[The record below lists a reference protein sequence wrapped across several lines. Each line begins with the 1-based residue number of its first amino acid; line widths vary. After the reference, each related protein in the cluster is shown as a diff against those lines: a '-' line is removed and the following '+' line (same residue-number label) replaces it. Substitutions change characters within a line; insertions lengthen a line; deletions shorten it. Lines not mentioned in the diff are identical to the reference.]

1 VLEFEGK
8 TIIFGAPTTFGFSSV
23 IKPEL
28 ERVGLKVF
36 DFSPVLDNKFKYK
49 NIWQRI
55 HNVYRKV
62 FFKDYQN
69 KKKLQASEIEEL
81 LMTSLMQVPEA
92 DFSFFIRPDLFPL
105 RFVEEA
111 CNKAKLSVAYQWD
124 GLDRYP
130 EIFNYLKNFDR
141 FFVFDKLDITTAR
154 LPLTNFFIPDRN
166 YCNTFRS
173 EKAYFCGSYINEQRF
188 SEVAAIANA
197 LQSLNIPLN
206 FLLVCDNKR
215 LRKEIKEESFT
226 IIAESIIPYSSN
238 LENVKNSTIL
248 VEVQNPVHE
257 GLSFRVFE
265 AMNYNMKLI
274 TTNAAIKSYDF
285 YDPAN
290 IFVWDGKNSFGL
302 SDFLKT
308 PMKALPEKIKNKYS
322 FDNWIKYVLNYGTYE
337 SIDLPES
344 K

>member
-1 VLEFEGK
+1 MLEFEGK

-36 DFSPVLDNKFKYK
+36 DFSPVLDSKFKYK

-62 FFKDYQN
+62 FFKDYAN
-69 KKKLQASEIEEL
+69 KKKLQASEIEHL
-81 LMTSLMQVPEA
+81 LMTSLMEVPKA
-92 DFSFFIRPDLFPL
+92 DFSFFIRPDLFPS
-105 RFVEEA
+105 RFIEEA
-111 CNKAKLSVAYQWD
+111 CKKSGLSVAYQWD

-130 EIFNYLKNFDR
+130 KIYNYLKNFDR
-141 FFVFDKLDITTAR
+141 FFVFDKADITTAT
-154 LPLTNFFIPDRN
+154 LSLTNFFIPDRN
-166 YCNTFRS
+166 YSNTFRG
-173 EKAYFCGSYINEQRF
+173 EKAYFCGSYINKKRF
-188 SEVAAIANA
+188 SEVAAIAYA
-197 LQSLNIPLN
+197 LQPLNIPLN
-206 FLLVCDNKR
+206 FLLVCDNKK
-215 LRKEIKEESFT
+215 LREEIEEESFT
-226 IIAESIIPYSSN
+226 IIADSIIPYSSN
-238 LENVKNSTIL
+238 LENVKNCTIL

-265 AMNYNMKLI
+265 ALNYNKKLI

-290 IFVWDGKNSFGL
+290 IFVWNGENSGDL
-302 SDFLKT
+302 ESFLNT
-308 PMKALPEKIKNKYS
+308 PMKAVSEKVKNKYG
-322 FDNWIKYVLNYGTYE
+322 FDNWIKYVLDYGRYD